1 MDVKYVPEEWQ
12 GMKDGL
18 DALTGGQYGGGMK
31 SGLIKL
37 NDLLED
43 IESKIKD
50 KDSDRSISFTHTSK
64 KSKIEEL
71 FKDYQKLADFCLKA
85 GSLVADHIDSPF
97 YKKIDAFA
105 EKMRGLTIHNYT
117 TVNRIGSKETTY
129 VGYGMSKQAVET
141 DKAKVSVNDI
151 FKDSESFDHVLS
163 KEFEEFQI
171 NHPDIELS
179 YEEYTKAI
187 ASSRGF
193 EYESIGD
200 VQKNQELWR
209 DLLAGA
215 GIIVLTIFCAPAG
228 LTVAVAYGGA
238 NITSAATGKDWMTQ
252 RELNTGE
259 RFERGVFGA
268 LDIIPGAAA
277 AKGSFKSAATI
288 GQISS
293 KTEHMVQSLKD
304 SKNIWANRMKV
315 NGLKAQD
322 RLNDAGF
329 AIKKQFAK
337 SADALS
343 DIARGAEAGAGGTLV
358 RKGSNYSAH
367 VNDAHKAS
375 KAKMQDSIQ
384 RVEKEIEAGKSVKSV
399 VKEVDVNRN
408 SPVNPKFS
416 WEQLDKSFEDNL
428 GTVLKKHKLTVNN
441 FNDLRLKSINKLSS
455 KEVEVIKDIRRN
467 VPSLSEDT
475 IMQKVLSP
483 DSKSWLFSSPSDG
496 GQIKLGGYVARATD
510 TKELNT
516 FDKIYEGLRLDY
528 ENNPFSG
535 GTSALAV
542 RYKAGNPNDY
552 KIPFGGKN
560 SEAVNKMTHD
570 DLAMDYI
577 ATEQQSPFTGNGFT
591 ESKDYTIPEYRN
603 DTRTPMHE
611 GAELYEITNQ
621 GEKLIGIYSVKQ
633 KRFISVNE

>member
-18 DALTGGQYGGGMK
+18 DALTGGPYGGGMK
-31 SGLIKL
+31 AGLIKL

-85 GSLVADHIDSPF
+85 GSLVEDHIDSPF

-117 TVNRIGSKETTY
+117 TANRIGSKETTY

-179 YEEYTKAI
+179 YEEYMKAI

-238 NITSAATGKDWMTQ
+238 NISSAATGKDWMTQ
-252 RELNTGE
+252 RELNTDE
-259 RFERGVFGA
+259 RVERGVFGA

-277 AKGSFKSAATI
+277 AKGTFKSAATI

-293 KTEHMVQSLKD
+293 KTEHMVQSFKD

-384 RVEKEIEAGKSVKSV
+384 RVEKEIEAGKSVKGV
-399 VKEVDVNRN
+399 NGVQGAKEVGRSGKLADDVPRI
-408 SPVNPKFS
+408 SEIEVKFKQNPKHDTEEFARQLKDQEKGMNELTVEEYLKNRERYIAEGRALEGNAAQQAARENAYLEKVRELRKS
-416 WEQLDKSFEDNL
+416 GLSIDDAEKQATEWMKRKAALHNPDQIAGGDPLNIGGMGDKRINSSIGSQWKYRIDVVDEQIRKQSINMTDIQRKTTYLN
-428 GTVLKKHKLTVNN
+428 VKLT
-441 FNDLRLKSINKLSS
+441 
-455 KEVEVIKDIRRN
+455 
-467 VPSLSEDT
+467 
-475 IMQKVLSP
+475 
-483 DSKSWLFSSPSDG
+483 
-496 GQIKLGGYVARATD
+496 
-510 TKELNT
+510 
-516 FDKIYEGLRLDY
+516 
-528 ENNPFSG
+528 
-535 GTSALAV
+535 
-542 RYKAGNPNDY
+542 
-552 KIPFGGKN
+552 
-560 SEAVNKMTHD
+560 H
-570 DLAMDYI
+570 
-577 ATEQQSPFTGNGFT
+577 
-591 ESKDYTIPEYRN
+591 
-603 DTRTPMHE
+603 
-611 GAELYEITNQ
+611 
-621 GEKLIGIYSVKQ
+621 
-633 KRFISVNE
+633 

>member
-18 DALTGGQYGGGMK
+18 DALTGGPYGGGMK
-31 SGLIKL
+31 AGLIKL

-50 KDSDRSISFTHTSK
+50 KDSDRAISFTHTSK

-71 FKDYQKLADFCLKA
+71 FKDYQKLADFCMKA
-85 GSLVADHIDSPF
+85 GSLVEDHIDSPF

-117 TVNRIGSKETTY
+117 TANRIGSKETTY

-179 YEEYTKAI
+179 YEEYMKAI

-238 NITSAATGKDWMTQ
+238 NISSAATGKDWMTQ

-293 KTEHMVQSLKD
+293 KTEHVVQSLKD

-384 RVEKEIEAGKSVKSV
+384 RVEKEIEAGKSVSKGTTNLKYKEDYYVEHTTGPVKKFTERNGVSGGHNYDEFKNYFDSNSNKYELETV
-399 VKEVDVNRN
+399 VKKEHPSIEGVFDIEYKVKYEKMDYTGKNGTGEYKVIPN
-408 SPVNPKFS
+408 KDKMYKKTVYDPKIIS
-416 WEQLDKSFEDNL
+416 DDEIINL
-428 GTVLKKHKLTVNN
+428 SKKAM
-441 FNDLRLKSINKLSS
+441 D
-455 KEVEVIKDIRRN
+455 
-467 VPSLSEDT
+467 
-475 IMQKVLSP
+475 
-483 DSKSWLFSSPSDG
+483 
-496 GQIKLGGYVARATD
+496 
-510 TKELNT
+510 
-516 FDKIYEGLRLDY
+516 EGLSNKREIPL
-528 ENNPFSG
+528 
-535 GTSALAV
+535 L
-542 RYKAGNPNDY
+542 KQK
-552 KIPFGGKN
+552 KIKIQGQTEYNGKKLKFEGIMN
-560 SEAVNKMTHD
+560 SE
-570 DLAMDYI
+570 
-577 ATEQQSPFTGNGFT
+577 TG
-591 ESKDYTIPEYRN
+591 
-603 DTRTPMHE
+603 
-611 GAELYEITNQ
+611 EIENAYPVL
-621 GEKLIGIYSVKQ
+621 EWVD
-633 KRFISVNE
+633 

>member
-1 MDVKYVPEEWQ
+1 
-12 GMKDGL
+12 MKDGL
-18 DALTGGQYGGGMK
+18 DALTGGPYGGGMK
-31 SGLIKL
+31 AGLIKL

-85 GSLVADHIDSPF
+85 GSLVEDHIDSPF

-117 TVNRIGSKETTY
+117 TANRIGSKETTY

-179 YEEYTKAI
+179 YEEYMKAI

-200 VQKNQELWR
+200 VQKDQELWR

-238 NITSAATGKDWMTQ
+238 NISSAATGKDWMTQ

-259 RFERGVFGA
+259 RYERGVFGA
-268 LDIIPGAAA
+268 LDIIPGAAM

-293 KTEHMVQSLKD
+293 KTEHVVQSLKD

-343 DIARGAEAGAGGTLV
+343 DIARGVEAGAGGTLV
-358 RKGSNYSAH
+358 RKGANYSAH

-375 KAKMQDSIQ
+375 KTKIQDSIQ
-384 RVEKEIEAGKSVKSV
+384 RVEKEIEAGKSVSKGTGNVNLKNIDEFIDGTKTFDDV
-399 VKEVDVNRN
+399 VDDFARLYSEKIQTN
-408 SPVNPKFS
+408 KTWS
-416 WEQLDKSFEDNL
+416 WNKSFHGGEYL
-428 GTVLKKHKLTVNN
+428 TARQRKLIKEKAIADGLIPNVNVIKADGMRYG
-441 FNDLRLKSINKLSS
+441 FADFKGAGLVVETKDLPESLWLKSDEAQFEWLDNAIGGRPEGMTWHHT
-455 KEVEVIKDIRRN
+455 EVPGK
-467 VPSLSEDT
+467 
-475 IMQKVLSP
+475 M
-483 DSKSWLFSSPSDG
+483 
-496 GQIKLGGYVARATD
+496 
-510 TKELNT
+510 EL
-516 FDKIYEGLRLDY
+516 
-528 ENNPFSG
+528 
-535 GTSALAV
+535 V
-542 RYKAGNPNDY
+542 
-552 KIPFGGKN
+552 PFGIHNITIHNGGR
-560 SEAVNKMTHD
+560 S
-570 DLAMDYI
+570 
-577 ATEQQSPFTGNGFT
+577 TGMWA
-591 ESKDYTIPEYRN
+591 DAPR
-603 DTRTPMHE
+603 
-611 GAELYEITNQ
+611 
-621 GEKLIGIYSVKQ
+621 
-633 KRFISVNE
+633 

>member
-31 SGLIKL
+31 AGLIKL

-71 FKDYQKLADFCLKA
+71 FKDYQKLAEFCLKA
-85 GSLVADHIDSPF
+85 GSLVEDHIDSPF

-179 YEEYTKAI
+179 YEEYMKAI

-277 AKGSFKSAATI
+277 AKGSFKSVATI

-293 KTEHMVQSLKD
+293 KTEHVVQSLKD

-322 RLNDAGF
+322 RLSDAGF

-384 RVEKEIEAGKSVKSV
+384 RVEKEIEAGSSKA
-399 VKEVDVNRN
+399 VKEISKADKAKLEGWSYPPSEEKYLKYKEVYD
-408 SPVNPKFS
+408 NPKYYNQETGDINWPPNNGFDGEPVKMKLQKGMLIDRFGGSGGSFFS
-416 WEQLDKSFEDNL
+416 PEGIPYEQRALALHSDEVDYYVYEVIRPLEVDGGKIAPWFDRPGG
-428 GTVLKKHKLTVNN
+428 GTQYIKYHENGEAY
-441 FNDLRLKSINKLSS
+441 SINELIDEGYIR
-455 KEVEVIKDIRRN
+455 EVSVRK
-467 VPSLSEDT
+467 
-475 IMQKVLSP
+475 
-483 DSKSWLFSSPSDG
+483 G
-496 GQIKLGGYVARATD
+496 GL
-510 TKELNT
+510 
-516 FDKIYEGLRLDY
+516 
-528 ENNPFSG
+528 
-535 GTSALAV
+535 
-542 RYKAGNPNDY
+542 
-552 KIPFGGKN
+552 KN
-560 SEAVNKMTHD
+560 E
-570 DLAMDYI
+570 
-577 ATEQQSPFTGNGFT
+577 
-591 ESKDYTIPEYRN
+591 
-603 DTRTPMHE
+603 
-611 GAELYEITNQ
+611 
-621 GEKLIGIYSVKQ
+621 
-633 KRFISVNE
+633 

>member
-18 DALTGGQYGGGMK
+18 DALTGGPYGGGMK
-31 SGLIKL
+31 AGLIKL

-50 KDSDRSISFTHTSK
+50 KDSDRAISFTHTSK

-85 GSLVADHIDSPF
+85 GSLVEDHIDSPF

-117 TVNRIGSKETTY
+117 TANRIGSKETTY

-179 YEEYTKAI
+179 YEEYMKAI

-238 NITSAATGKDWMTQ
+238 NISSAATGKDWMTQ
-252 RELNTGE
+252 RELNTDE

-277 AKGSFKSAATI
+277 AKGTFKSAATI

-293 KTEHMVQSLKD
+293 KTEHMVQSFKD

-384 RVEKEIEAGKSVKSV
+384 RVEKEIEAGTGKA
-399 VKEVDVNRN
+399 VKEISKADKAKLEGWSYPPSEEKYLKYKEVYD
-408 SPVNPKFS
+408 NPKYYNQETGDINWPPNNGFDGEPVKMKLQKGMLIDRFGGPGGSFFS
-416 WEQLDKSFEDNL
+416 PEGIPYEQRALALHSDEVDYYVYEVIRPLEVDGGKIAPWFDRL
-428 GTVLKKHKLTVNN
+428 GGGTQYIKYHENGEAY
-441 FNDLRLKSINKLSS
+441 SINELIDEGYIR
-455 KEVEVIKDIRRN
+455 EVSVRK
-467 VPSLSEDT
+467 
-475 IMQKVLSP
+475 
-483 DSKSWLFSSPSDG
+483 G
-496 GQIKLGGYVARATD
+496 GL
-510 TKELNT
+510 
-516 FDKIYEGLRLDY
+516 
-528 ENNPFSG
+528 
-535 GTSALAV
+535 
-542 RYKAGNPNDY
+542 
-552 KIPFGGKN
+552 KN
-560 SEAVNKMTHD
+560 E
-570 DLAMDYI
+570 
-577 ATEQQSPFTGNGFT
+577 
-591 ESKDYTIPEYRN
+591 
-603 DTRTPMHE
+603 
-611 GAELYEITNQ
+611 
-621 GEKLIGIYSVKQ
+621 
-633 KRFISVNE
+633 

>member
-238 NITSAATGKDWMTQ
+238 NIASAATGKDWMTQ

-343 DIARGAEAGAGGTLV
+343 DIVRGAEAGAGGTLV

-375 KAKMQDSIQ
+375 KTKMQDSIQ
-384 RVEKEIEAGKSVKSV
+384 RVEKEIEAGSSKA
-399 VKEVDVNRN
+399 VKEISKADKAKLEGWSYPPSEEKYLKYKEVYD
-408 SPVNPKFS
+408 NPKYYNQETGDINWPPNNGFDGEPVKMKL
-416 WEQLDKSFEDNL
+416 EQ
-428 GTVLKKHKLTVNN
+428 GTIIDRYGGPNGTFVSPAGIPYEQRALALHSDDAPYHKYKILIE
-441 FNDLRLKSINKLSS
+441 F
-455 KEVEVIKDIRRN
+455 EVE
-467 VPSLSEDT
+467 
-475 IMQKVLSP
+475 
-483 DSKSWLFSSPSDG
+483 
-496 GQIKLGGYVARATD
+496 
-510 TKELNT
+510 
-516 FDKIYEGLRLDY
+516 
-528 ENNPFSG
+528 
-535 GTSALAV
+535 
-542 RYKAGNPNDY
+542 
-552 KIPFGGKN
+552 GGK
-560 SEAVNKMTHD
+560 
-570 DLAMDYI
+570 I
-577 ATEQQSPFTGNGFT
+577 APWFDRPGGGIQYFTGNTKIKHLETG
-591 ESKDYTIPEYRN
+591 
-603 DTRTPMHE
+603 
-611 GAELYEITNQ
+611 ELFEATVENLLKLGYIREI
-621 GEKLIGIYSVKQ
+621 K
-633 KRFISVNE
+633 

>member
-117 TVNRIGSKETTY
+117 TVNRIGSKETTC

-238 NITSAATGKDWMTQ
+238 NIASAATGKDWMTQ

-375 KAKMQDSIQ
+375 KTKIQDSIQ
-384 RVEKEIEAGKSVKSV
+384 RVEKEIEAGSSKA
-399 VKEVDVNRN
+399 VKEISKADKAKLEGWSYPPSEEKYLKYKEVYD
-408 SPVNPKFS
+408 NPKYYNQETGDINWPPNNGFDGEPVKMKL
-416 WEQLDKSFEDNL
+416 EQ
-428 GTVLKKHKLTVNN
+428 GTIIDRYGGPNGTFVSPAGIPYEQRALALHSDDAPYHKYKILIE
-441 FNDLRLKSINKLSS
+441 F
-455 KEVEVIKDIRRN
+455 EVE
-467 VPSLSEDT
+467 
-475 IMQKVLSP
+475 
-483 DSKSWLFSSPSDG
+483 
-496 GQIKLGGYVARATD
+496 
-510 TKELNT
+510 
-516 FDKIYEGLRLDY
+516 
-528 ENNPFSG
+528 
-535 GTSALAV
+535 
-542 RYKAGNPNDY
+542 
-552 KIPFGGKN
+552 GGK
-560 SEAVNKMTHD
+560 
-570 DLAMDYI
+570 I
-577 ATEQQSPFTGNGFT
+577 APWFDRPGGGIQYFTGNTKIKHLETG
-591 ESKDYTIPEYRN
+591 
-603 DTRTPMHE
+603 
-611 GAELYEITNQ
+611 ELFEATVENLLKLGYIREI
-621 GEKLIGIYSVKQ
+621 K
-633 KRFISVNE
+633 

>member
-18 DALTGGQYGGGMK
+18 DALTGGPYGGGMK
-31 SGLIKL
+31 AGLIKL

-85 GSLVADHIDSPF
+85 GSLVEDHIDSPF

-117 TVNRIGSKETTY
+117 TANRIGSKETTY

-179 YEEYTKAI
+179 YEEYMKAI

-238 NITSAATGKDWMTQ
+238 NISSAATGKDWMTQ
-252 RELNTGE
+252 RELNTDE
-259 RFERGVFGA
+259 RVERGVFGA

-277 AKGSFKSAATI
+277 AKGTFKSAATI

-293 KTEHMVQSLKD
+293 KTEHMVQSFKD

-384 RVEKEIEAGKSVKSV
+384 RVEKEIEAGKSVSKGTGNVNLKNIDEFIDGTKTFDDV
-399 VKEVDVNRN
+399 VDDFARLYSEKIQTN
-408 SPVNPKFS
+408 KTWS
-416 WEQLDKSFEDNL
+416 WNKSFHGGEYL
-428 GTVLKKHKLTVNN
+428 TARQRKLIKEKAIADGLIPNVNVIKADGMRYG
-441 FNDLRLKSINKLSS
+441 FADFKGAGLVVETKDLPESLWLKSDEAQFEWLDNAIGGRPEGMTWHHT
-455 KEVEVIKDIRRN
+455 EVPGK
-467 VPSLSEDT
+467 
-475 IMQKVLSP
+475 M
-483 DSKSWLFSSPSDG
+483 
-496 GQIKLGGYVARATD
+496 
-510 TKELNT
+510 EL
-516 FDKIYEGLRLDY
+516 
-528 ENNPFSG
+528 
-535 GTSALAV
+535 V
-542 RYKAGNPNDY
+542 
-552 KIPFGGKN
+552 PFGIHNITIHNGGR
-560 SEAVNKMTHD
+560 S
-570 DLAMDYI
+570 
-577 ATEQQSPFTGNGFT
+577 TGMWA
-591 ESKDYTIPEYRN
+591 DAPR
-603 DTRTPMHE
+603 
-611 GAELYEITNQ
+611 
-621 GEKLIGIYSVKQ
+621 
-633 KRFISVNE
+633 

>member
-18 DALTGGQYGGGMK
+18 DALTGGPYGGGMK
-31 SGLIKL
+31 AGLIKL

-85 GSLVADHIDSPF
+85 GSLVEDHIDSPF

-117 TVNRIGSKETTY
+117 TANRIGSKETTY

-179 YEEYTKAI
+179 YEEYMKAI

-238 NITSAATGKDWMTQ
+238 NISSAATGKDWMTQ
-252 RELNTGE
+252 RELNTDE
-259 RFERGVFGA
+259 RVERGVFGA

-277 AKGSFKSAATI
+277 AKGTFKSAATI

-293 KTEHMVQSLKD
+293 KTEHVVQSLKD

-343 DIARGAEAGAGGTLV
+343 DIARGVEAGAGGTLV

-375 KAKMQDSIQ
+375 KTKIQDSIQ
-384 RVEKEIEAGKSVKSV
+384 RVEKEIEAGKSVSKGTGKVYPTRQIDSV
-399 VKEVDVNRN
+399 AEAHIIDRVKELRGNLTSRYKKSGNFAIAEVNVSGIN
-408 SPVNPKFS
+408 
-416 WEQLDKSFEDNL
+416 KSEFYAQS
-428 GTVLKKHKLTVNN
+428 
-441 FNDLRLKSINKLSS
+441 SINKLKGSLEDKVPDISLQPENPMFKATKAVGKDGESYLRDTDTEYKILNDIASRLGENTQATGKIKLFTELDTCDSCS
-455 KEVEVIKDIRRN
+455 KVIAEFAAKYRNIELEVIH
-467 VPSLSEDT
+467 
-475 IMQKVLSP
+475 
-483 DSKSWLFSSPSDG
+483 
-496 GQIKLGGYVARATD
+496 
-510 TKELNT
+510 
-516 FDKIYEGLRLDY
+516 
-528 ENNPFSG
+528 NN
-535 GTSALAV
+535 
-542 RYKAGNPNDY
+542 GNRI
-552 KIPFGGKN
+552 IP
-560 SEAVNKMTHD
+560 
-570 DLAMDYI
+570 
-577 ATEQQSPFTGNGFT
+577 
-591 ESKDYTIPEYRN
+591 
-603 DTRTPMHE
+603 
-611 GAELYEITNQ
+611 
-621 GEKLIGIYSVKQ
+621 
-633 KRFISVNE
+633 

>member
-1 MDVKYVPEEWQ
+1 ME
-12 GMKDGL
+12 
-18 DALTGGQYGGGMK
+18 
-31 SGLIKL
+31 
-37 NDLLED
+37 
-43 IESKIKD
+43 
-50 KDSDRSISFTHTSK
+50 
-64 KSKIEEL
+64 
-71 FKDYQKLADFCLKA
+71 
-85 GSLVADHIDSPF
+85 DHIDSPF

-117 TVNRIGSKETTY
+117 TANRIGSKETTY

-179 YEEYTKAI
+179 YEEYMKAI

-200 VQKNQELWR
+200 VQKDQELWR

-238 NITSAATGKDWMTQ
+238 NISSAATGKDWMTQ

-259 RFERGVFGA
+259 RYERGVFGA
-268 LDIIPGAAA
+268 LDIIPGAAM

-293 KTEHMVQSLKD
+293 KTEHVVQSLKD

-343 DIARGAEAGAGGTLV
+343 DIARGVEAGAGGTLV

-375 KAKMQDSIQ
+375 KTKIQDSIQ
-384 RVEKEIEAGKSVKSV
+384 RVEKEIEAGKSVSKGTGNVNLKNIDEFIDGTKTFDDV
-399 VKEVDVNRN
+399 VDDFARLYSEKIQTN
-408 SPVNPKFS
+408 KTWS
-416 WEQLDKSFEDNL
+416 WNKSFHGGEYL
-428 GTVLKKHKLTVNN
+428 TARQRKLIKEKAIADGLIPNVNVIKADGMRYG
-441 FNDLRLKSINKLSS
+441 FADFKGAGLVVETKDLPESLWLKSDEAQFEWLDNAIGGRPEGMTWHHT
-455 KEVEVIKDIRRN
+455 EVPGK
-467 VPSLSEDT
+467 
-475 IMQKVLSP
+475 M
-483 DSKSWLFSSPSDG
+483 
-496 GQIKLGGYVARATD
+496 
-510 TKELNT
+510 EL
-516 FDKIYEGLRLDY
+516 
-528 ENNPFSG
+528 
-535 GTSALAV
+535 V
-542 RYKAGNPNDY
+542 
-552 KIPFGGKN
+552 PFGIHNITIHNGGR
-560 SEAVNKMTHD
+560 S
-570 DLAMDYI
+570 
-577 ATEQQSPFTGNGFT
+577 TGMWA
-591 ESKDYTIPEYRN
+591 DAPR
-603 DTRTPMHE
+603 
-611 GAELYEITNQ
+611 
-621 GEKLIGIYSVKQ
+621 
-633 KRFISVNE
+633 

>member
-238 NITSAATGKDWMTQ
+238 NIASAATGKDWMTQ

-384 RVEKEIEAGKSVKSV
+384 RVEKEIEAGSSKA
-399 VKEVDVNRN
+399 VKEISKADKAKLEGWSYPPSEEKYLKYKEVYD
-408 SPVNPKFS
+408 NPKYYNQETGDINWPPNNGFDGEPVKMKL
-416 WEQLDKSFEDNL
+416 EQ
-428 GTVLKKHKLTVNN
+428 GTIIDRYGGPNGTFVSPAGIPYEQRALALHSDDAPYHKYKILIE
-441 FNDLRLKSINKLSS
+441 F
-455 KEVEVIKDIRRN
+455 EVE
-467 VPSLSEDT
+467 
-475 IMQKVLSP
+475 
-483 DSKSWLFSSPSDG
+483 
-496 GQIKLGGYVARATD
+496 
-510 TKELNT
+510 
-516 FDKIYEGLRLDY
+516 
-528 ENNPFSG
+528 
-535 GTSALAV
+535 
-542 RYKAGNPNDY
+542 
-552 KIPFGGKN
+552 GGK
-560 SEAVNKMTHD
+560 
-570 DLAMDYI
+570 I
-577 ATEQQSPFTGNGFT
+577 APWFDRPGGGIQYFTGNTKIKHLETG
-591 ESKDYTIPEYRN
+591 
-603 DTRTPMHE
+603 
-611 GAELYEITNQ
+611 ELFEATVENLLKLGYIREI
-621 GEKLIGIYSVKQ
+621 K
-633 KRFISVNE
+633 

>member
-238 NITSAATGKDWMTQ
+238 NIASAATGKDWMTQ

-375 KAKMQDSIQ
+375 KTKMQDSIQ
-384 RVEKEIEAGKSVKSV
+384 RVEKEIEAGSSKA
-399 VKEVDVNRN
+399 VKEISKADKAKLEGWSYPPSEEKYLKYKEVYD
-408 SPVNPKFS
+408 NPKYYNQETGDINWPPNNGFDGEPVKMKL
-416 WEQLDKSFEDNL
+416 EQ
-428 GTVLKKHKLTVNN
+428 GTIIDRYGGPNGTFVSPAGIPYEQRALALHSDDAPYHKYKILIE
-441 FNDLRLKSINKLSS
+441 F
-455 KEVEVIKDIRRN
+455 EVE
-467 VPSLSEDT
+467 
-475 IMQKVLSP
+475 
-483 DSKSWLFSSPSDG
+483 
-496 GQIKLGGYVARATD
+496 
-510 TKELNT
+510 
-516 FDKIYEGLRLDY
+516 
-528 ENNPFSG
+528 
-535 GTSALAV
+535 
-542 RYKAGNPNDY
+542 
-552 KIPFGGKN
+552 GGK
-560 SEAVNKMTHD
+560 
-570 DLAMDYI
+570 I
-577 ATEQQSPFTGNGFT
+577 APWFDRPGGGIQYFTGNTKIKHLETG
-591 ESKDYTIPEYRN
+591 
-603 DTRTPMHE
+603 
-611 GAELYEITNQ
+611 ELFEATVENLLKLGYIREI
-621 GEKLIGIYSVKQ
+621 K
-633 KRFISVNE
+633 

>member
-179 YEEYTKAI
+179 YEEYMKAI

-238 NITSAATGKDWMTQ
+238 NISSAATGKDWMTQ
-252 RELNTGE
+252 RELNTDE

-277 AKGSFKSAATI
+277 AKGTFKSAATI

-293 KTEHMVQSLKD
+293 KTEHMVQSFKD

-384 RVEKEIEAGKSVKSV
+384 RVEKEIEAGSSKA
-399 VKEVDVNRN
+399 VKEISKADKAKLEGWSYPPSEEKYLKYKEVYD
-408 SPVNPKFS
+408 NPKYYNQETGDINWPPNNGFDGEPVKMKL
-416 WEQLDKSFEDNL
+416 EQ
-428 GTVLKKHKLTVNN
+428 GTIIDRYGGPNGTFVSPAGIPYEQRALALHSDDAPYHKYKILIE
-441 FNDLRLKSINKLSS
+441 F
-455 KEVEVIKDIRRN
+455 EVE
-467 VPSLSEDT
+467 
-475 IMQKVLSP
+475 
-483 DSKSWLFSSPSDG
+483 
-496 GQIKLGGYVARATD
+496 
-510 TKELNT
+510 
-516 FDKIYEGLRLDY
+516 
-528 ENNPFSG
+528 
-535 GTSALAV
+535 
-542 RYKAGNPNDY
+542 
-552 KIPFGGKN
+552 GGK
-560 SEAVNKMTHD
+560 
-570 DLAMDYI
+570 I
-577 ATEQQSPFTGNGFT
+577 APWFDRPGGGIQYFTGNTKIKHLETG
-591 ESKDYTIPEYRN
+591 
-603 DTRTPMHE
+603 
-611 GAELYEITNQ
+611 ELFEATVENLLKLGYIREI
-621 GEKLIGIYSVKQ
+621 K
-633 KRFISVNE
+633 

>member
-18 DALTGGQYGGGMK
+18 DALTGGPYGGGMK
-31 SGLIKL
+31 AGLIKL

-85 GSLVADHIDSPF
+85 GSLVEDHIDSPF

-117 TVNRIGSKETTY
+117 TANRIGSKETTY

-179 YEEYTKAI
+179 YEEYMKAI

-238 NITSAATGKDWMTQ
+238 NIASAATGKDWMTQ

-343 DIARGAEAGAGGTLV
+343 DIARGVEAGAGGTLV
-358 RKGSNYSAH
+358 RKGANYSAH

-375 KAKMQDSIQ
+375 KTKIQDSIQ
-384 RVEKEIEAGKSVKSV
+384 RVEKEIEAGKSVSKGTGKVYPTRQIDSV
-399 VKEVDVNRN
+399 AEAHIIDRVKELR
-408 SPVNPKFS
+408 
-416 WEQLDKSFEDNL
+416 DNL
-428 GTVLKKHKLTVNN
+428 TSRYKKSGNFAIAEVNVSGIN
-441 FNDLRLKSINKLSS
+441 KSEFYAQSSINKLKGSLEDKVPDISLQPENPMFKATKAVGKDGESYLRDTDTEYKILNDIASRLGENTQATGKIKLFTELDTCDSCS
-455 KEVEVIKDIRRN
+455 KVIAEFAAKYRNIELEVIH
-467 VPSLSEDT
+467 
-475 IMQKVLSP
+475 
-483 DSKSWLFSSPSDG
+483 
-496 GQIKLGGYVARATD
+496 
-510 TKELNT
+510 
-516 FDKIYEGLRLDY
+516 
-528 ENNPFSG
+528 NN
-535 GTSALAV
+535 
-542 RYKAGNPNDY
+542 GNRI
-552 KIPFGGKN
+552 IP
-560 SEAVNKMTHD
+560 
-570 DLAMDYI
+570 
-577 ATEQQSPFTGNGFT
+577 
-591 ESKDYTIPEYRN
+591 
-603 DTRTPMHE
+603 
-611 GAELYEITNQ
+611 
-621 GEKLIGIYSVKQ
+621 
-633 KRFISVNE
+633 

>member
-277 AKGSFKSAATI
+277 AKGSFKSVATI

-293 KTEHMVQSLKD
+293 KTEHVVQSLKD

-337 SADALS
+337 SA
-343 DIARGAEAGAGGTLV
+343 
-358 RKGSNYSAH
+358 
-367 VNDAHKAS
+367 
-375 KAKMQDSIQ
+375 
-384 RVEKEIEAGKSVKSV
+384 
-399 VKEVDVNRN
+399 RN

>member
-238 NITSAATGKDWMTQ
+238 NIASAATGKDWMTQ

-375 KAKMQDSIQ
+375 KTKIQDSIQ
-384 RVEKEIEAGKSVKSV
+384 RVEKEIEAGSSKA
-399 VKEVDVNRN
+399 VKEISKADKAKLEGWSYPPSEEKYLKYKEVYD
-408 SPVNPKFS
+408 NPKYYNQETGDINWPPNNGFDGEPVKMKL
-416 WEQLDKSFEDNL
+416 EQ
-428 GTVLKKHKLTVNN
+428 GTIIDRYGGPNGTFVSPAGIPYEQRALALHSDDAHYHKYKILIE
-441 FNDLRLKSINKLSS
+441 F
-455 KEVEVIKDIRRN
+455 EVE
-467 VPSLSEDT
+467 
-475 IMQKVLSP
+475 
-483 DSKSWLFSSPSDG
+483 
-496 GQIKLGGYVARATD
+496 
-510 TKELNT
+510 
-516 FDKIYEGLRLDY
+516 
-528 ENNPFSG
+528 
-535 GTSALAV
+535 
-542 RYKAGNPNDY
+542 
-552 KIPFGGKN
+552 GGK
-560 SEAVNKMTHD
+560 
-570 DLAMDYI
+570 I
-577 ATEQQSPFTGNGFT
+577 APWFDRPGGGIQYFTGNTKIKHLETG
-591 ESKDYTIPEYRN
+591 
-603 DTRTPMHE
+603 
-611 GAELYEITNQ
+611 ELFEATVENLLKLGYIREI
-621 GEKLIGIYSVKQ
+621 K
-633 KRFISVNE
+633 

>member
-18 DALTGGQYGGGMK
+18 DALTGGPYGGGMK
-31 SGLIKL
+31 AGLIKL

-85 GSLVADHIDSPF
+85 GSLVEDHIDSPF

-117 TVNRIGSKETTY
+117 TANRIGSKETTY

-179 YEEYTKAI
+179 YEEYMKAI

-238 NITSAATGKDWMTQ
+238 NISSAATGKDWMTQ
-252 RELNTGE
+252 RELNTDE
-259 RFERGVFGA
+259 RVERGVFGA

-277 AKGSFKSAATI
+277 AKGTFKSAATI

-293 KTEHMVQSLKD
+293 KTEHVVQSLKD
-304 SKNIWANRMKV
+304 SKNIWANRMKA

-343 DIARGAEAGAGGTLV
+343 DIARGVEAGAGGTLV

-375 KAKMQDSIQ
+375 KTKIQDSIQ
-384 RVEKEIEAGKSVKSV
+384 RVEKEIEAGKSVSKGTGNVNLKNIDEFIDGTKTFDDV
-399 VKEVDVNRN
+399 VDDFARLYSEKIQTN
-408 SPVNPKFS
+408 KTWS
-416 WEQLDKSFEDNL
+416 WNKSFHGGEYL
-428 GTVLKKHKLTVNN
+428 TARQRKLIKEKAIADGLIPNVNVIKADGMRYG
-441 FNDLRLKSINKLSS
+441 FADFKGAGLVVETKDLPESLWLKSDEAQFEWLDNAIGGRPEGMTWHHT
-455 KEVEVIKDIRRN
+455 EVPGK
-467 VPSLSEDT
+467 
-475 IMQKVLSP
+475 M
-483 DSKSWLFSSPSDG
+483 
-496 GQIKLGGYVARATD
+496 
-510 TKELNT
+510 EL
-516 FDKIYEGLRLDY
+516 
-528 ENNPFSG
+528 
-535 GTSALAV
+535 V
-542 RYKAGNPNDY
+542 
-552 KIPFGGKN
+552 PFGIHNITIHNGGR
-560 SEAVNKMTHD
+560 S
-570 DLAMDYI
+570 
-577 ATEQQSPFTGNGFT
+577 TGMWA
-591 ESKDYTIPEYRN
+591 DAPR
-603 DTRTPMHE
+603 
-611 GAELYEITNQ
+611 
-621 GEKLIGIYSVKQ
+621 
-633 KRFISVNE
+633 

>member
-18 DALTGGQYGGGMK
+18 DALTGGPYGGGMK
-31 SGLIKL
+31 AGLIKL

-85 GSLVADHIDSPF
+85 GSLVEDHIDSPF

-117 TVNRIGSKETTY
+117 TANRIGSKETTY

-179 YEEYTKAI
+179 YEEYMKAI

-209 DLLAGA
+209 DLLAGV

-238 NITSAATGKDWMTQ
+238 NISSAATGKDWMTQ
-252 RELNTGE
+252 RELNTDE
-259 RFERGVFGA
+259 RVERGVFGA

-277 AKGSFKSAATI
+277 AKGTFKSAATI

-293 KTEHMVQSLKD
+293 KTEHVVQSLKD
-304 SKNIWANRMKV
+304 SKNIWANRMKA

-343 DIARGAEAGAGGTLV
+343 DIARGVEAGAGGTLV

-375 KAKMQDSIQ
+375 KTKIQDSIQ
-384 RVEKEIEAGKSVKSV
+384 RVEKEIEAGKSVSKGTGNVNLKNIDEFIDGTKTFDDV
-399 VKEVDVNRN
+399 VDDFARLYSEKIQTN
-408 SPVNPKFS
+408 KTWS
-416 WEQLDKSFEDNL
+416 WNKSFHGGEYL
-428 GTVLKKHKLTVNN
+428 TARQRKLIKEKAIADGLIPNVNVIKADGMRYG
-441 FNDLRLKSINKLSS
+441 FADFKGAGLVVETKDLPESLWLKSDEAQFEWLDNAIGGRPEGMTWHHT
-455 KEVEVIKDIRRN
+455 EVPGK
-467 VPSLSEDT
+467 
-475 IMQKVLSP
+475 M
-483 DSKSWLFSSPSDG
+483 
-496 GQIKLGGYVARATD
+496 
-510 TKELNT
+510 EL
-516 FDKIYEGLRLDY
+516 
-528 ENNPFSG
+528 
-535 GTSALAV
+535 V
-542 RYKAGNPNDY
+542 
-552 KIPFGGKN
+552 PFGIHNITIHNGGR
-560 SEAVNKMTHD
+560 S
-570 DLAMDYI
+570 
-577 ATEQQSPFTGNGFT
+577 TGMWA
-591 ESKDYTIPEYRN
+591 DAPR
-603 DTRTPMHE
+603 
-611 GAELYEITNQ
+611 
-621 GEKLIGIYSVKQ
+621 
-633 KRFISVNE
+633 

>member
-31 SGLIKL
+31 ASLIKL

-43 IESKIKD
+43 IESKIND

-85 GSLVADHIDSPF
+85 GSLVEDHIDSPF

-117 TVNRIGSKETTY
+117 TANRIGSKETTY

-215 GIIVLTIFCAPAG
+215 GIVLLTIFCAPAG

-238 NITSAATGKDWMTQ
+238 NISSAATGKDWMTQ

-268 LDIIPGAAA
+268 LDIIPGTAM
-277 AKGSFKSAATI
+277 AKGSFKGAATI

-293 KTEHMVQSLKD
+293 KTEHVVQSLKD
-304 SKNIWANRMKV
+304 GKNIWANRMKV
-315 NGLKAQD
+315 NGLKAAD
-322 RLNDAGF
+322 KLNDLGHT
-329 AIKKQFAK
+329 IKKPIAKGLDNLSSVARVTDIQGEALVQSGGNYYANVK
-337 SADALS
+337 SA
-343 DIARGAEAGAGGTLV
+343 
-358 RKGSNYSAH
+358 YQ
-367 VNDAHKAS
+367 AS
-375 KAKMQDSIQ
+375 KSKIQDSIHKIEKGIHSGKSNSGISDVKRTLNNLDEAHQ
-384 RVEKEIEAGKSVKSV
+384 WGSKYYDHWLDSLTEKEKNAIKQYTGNDYTRINNYLRGLSDSLEGVELDVIDNIKNGLKKANVPHDIQVYRGTDLRPIQDLYKIDDEGNIIAESLVGKIFKDDGFVSTAM
-399 VKEVDVNRN
+399 VKESSFDHMNV
-408 SPVNPKFS
+408 S
-416 WEQLDKSFEDNL
+416 WEINIPKGAHAAYL
-428 GTVLKKHKLTVNN
+428 G
-441 FNDLRLKSINKLSS
+441 
-455 KEVEVIKDIRRN
+455 
-467 VPSLSEDT
+467 
-475 IMQKVLSP
+475 
-483 DSKSWLFSSPSDG
+483 
-496 GQIKLGGYVARATD
+496 
-510 TKELNT
+510 
-516 FDKIYEGLRLDY
+516 KISH
-528 ENNPFSG
+528 F
-535 GTSALAV
+535 
-542 RYKAGNPNDY
+542 PN
-552 KIPFGGKN
+552 
-560 SEAVNKMTHD
+560 E
-570 DLAMDYI
+570 
-577 ATEQQSPFTGNGFT
+577 
-591 ESKDYTIPEYRN
+591 
-603 DTRTPMHE
+603 
-611 GAELYEITNQ
+611 AELLLNSGQQMIIKSAVIDSS
-621 GEKLIGIYSVKQ
+621 GKMHLILDLLLK
-633 KRFISVNE
+633 

>member
-238 NITSAATGKDWMTQ
+238 NIASAATGKDWMTQ

-375 KAKMQDSIQ
+375 KTKIQDSIQ
-384 RVEKEIEAGKSVKSV
+384 RVEKEIEAGSSKA
-399 VKEVDVNRN
+399 VKEISKADKAKLEGWSYPPSEEKYLKYKEVYD
-408 SPVNPKFS
+408 NPKYYNQETGDINWPPNNGFDGEPVKMKL
-416 WEQLDKSFEDNL
+416 EQ
-428 GTVLKKHKLTVNN
+428 GTIIDRYGGPNGTFVSPAGIPYEQRALALHSDDAPYHKYKTLIE
-441 FNDLRLKSINKLSS
+441 F
-455 KEVEVIKDIRRN
+455 EVE
-467 VPSLSEDT
+467 
-475 IMQKVLSP
+475 
-483 DSKSWLFSSPSDG
+483 
-496 GQIKLGGYVARATD
+496 
-510 TKELNT
+510 
-516 FDKIYEGLRLDY
+516 
-528 ENNPFSG
+528 
-535 GTSALAV
+535 
-542 RYKAGNPNDY
+542 
-552 KIPFGGKN
+552 GGK
-560 SEAVNKMTHD
+560 
-570 DLAMDYI
+570 I
-577 ATEQQSPFTGNGFT
+577 APWFDRPGGGIQYFTGNTKIKHLETG
-591 ESKDYTIPEYRN
+591 
-603 DTRTPMHE
+603 
-611 GAELYEITNQ
+611 ELFEATVENLLKLGYIREI
-621 GEKLIGIYSVKQ
+621 K
-633 KRFISVNE
+633 

>member
-238 NITSAATGKDWMTQ
+238 NIASAATGKDWMTQ

-288 GQISS
+288 GKISS
-293 KTEHMVQSLKD
+293 KTEQVVQSLKHR
-304 SKNIWANRMKV
+304 KNIWANRMKV

-375 KAKMQDSIQ
+375 KTKIQDSIQ
-384 RVEKEIEAGKSVKSV
+384 RVEKEIEAGSSKA
-399 VKEVDVNRN
+399 VKEISKADKAKLEGWSYPPSEEKYLKYKEVYD
-408 SPVNPKFS
+408 NPKYYNQETGDINWPPNNGFDGEPVKMKL
-416 WEQLDKSFEDNL
+416 EQ
-428 GTVLKKHKLTVNN
+428 GTIIDRYGGPNGTFVSPAGIPYEQRALALHSDDAPYHKYKILIE
-441 FNDLRLKSINKLSS
+441 F
-455 KEVEVIKDIRRN
+455 EVE
-467 VPSLSEDT
+467 
-475 IMQKVLSP
+475 
-483 DSKSWLFSSPSDG
+483 
-496 GQIKLGGYVARATD
+496 
-510 TKELNT
+510 
-516 FDKIYEGLRLDY
+516 
-528 ENNPFSG
+528 
-535 GTSALAV
+535 
-542 RYKAGNPNDY
+542 
-552 KIPFGGKN
+552 GGK
-560 SEAVNKMTHD
+560 
-570 DLAMDYI
+570 I
-577 ATEQQSPFTGNGFT
+577 APWFDRPGGGIQYFTGNTKIKHLETG
-591 ESKDYTIPEYRN
+591 
-603 DTRTPMHE
+603 
-611 GAELYEITNQ
+611 ELFEATVENLLKLGYIREI
-621 GEKLIGIYSVKQ
+621 K
-633 KRFISVNE
+633 

>member
-71 FKDYQKLADFCLKA
+71 FKDYQKLADFCLKS

-238 NITSAATGKDWMTQ
+238 NIASAATGKDWMTQ

-375 KAKMQDSIQ
+375 KTKIQDSIQ
-384 RVEKEIEAGKSVKSV
+384 RVEKEIEAGSSKA
-399 VKEVDVNRN
+399 VKEISKADKAKLEGWSYPPSEEKYLKYKEVYD
-408 SPVNPKFS
+408 NPKYYNQETGDINWPPNNGFDGEPVKMKL
-416 WEQLDKSFEDNL
+416 EQ
-428 GTVLKKHKLTVNN
+428 GTIIDRYGGPNGTFVSPAGIPYEQRALALHSDDAPYHKYKILIE
-441 FNDLRLKSINKLSS
+441 F
-455 KEVEVIKDIRRN
+455 EVE
-467 VPSLSEDT
+467 
-475 IMQKVLSP
+475 
-483 DSKSWLFSSPSDG
+483 
-496 GQIKLGGYVARATD
+496 
-510 TKELNT
+510 
-516 FDKIYEGLRLDY
+516 
-528 ENNPFSG
+528 
-535 GTSALAV
+535 
-542 RYKAGNPNDY
+542 
-552 KIPFGGKN
+552 GGK
-560 SEAVNKMTHD
+560 
-570 DLAMDYI
+570 I
-577 ATEQQSPFTGNGFT
+577 APWFDRPGGGIQYFTGNTKIKHLETG
-591 ESKDYTIPEYRN
+591 
-603 DTRTPMHE
+603 
-611 GAELYEITNQ
+611 ELFEATVENLLKLGYIREI
-621 GEKLIGIYSVKQ
+621 K
-633 KRFISVNE
+633 

>member
-18 DALTGGQYGGGMK
+18 DALTGGPYGGGMK
-31 SGLIKL
+31 AGLIKL

-85 GSLVADHIDSPF
+85 GNLVEDHIDSPF

-117 TVNRIGSKETTY
+117 TANRIGSKETTY

-141 DKAKVSVNDI
+141 DKAKVNVNDI

-238 NITSAATGKDWMTQ
+238 NISSAATGKDWMTQ

-293 KTEHMVQSLKD
+293 KTEHVVQSLKD

-375 KAKMQDSIQ
+375 KAKMQASIQ
-384 RVEKEIEAGKSVKSV
+384 RVEKEIEAGSSKAVKEISKADKAKLEGWSYPPSEEKYLKYKEVYDNPKYYNQETGDINWPPNNGFDGEPVKMKLQKGMLIDRFGGPGGSFFSPEGIPYEQRALALHSDEADYYVYRVLEDFEVTGGKIAPWFDRPGGGTQFLKYHDNGKMYSIQELVQEELIELVSVK
-399 VKEVDVNRN
+399 
-408 SPVNPKFS
+408 
-416 WEQLDKSFEDNL
+416 
-428 GTVLKKHKLTVNN
+428 
-441 FNDLRLKSINKLSS
+441 
-455 KEVEVIKDIRRN
+455 
-467 VPSLSEDT
+467 
-475 IMQKVLSP
+475 
-483 DSKSWLFSSPSDG
+483 
-496 GQIKLGGYVARATD
+496 
-510 TKELNT
+510 
-516 FDKIYEGLRLDY
+516 EG
-528 ENNPFSG
+528 
-535 GTSALAV
+535 
-542 RYKAGNPNDY
+542 K
-552 KIPFGGKN
+552 
-560 SEAVNKMTHD
+560 
-570 DLAMDYI
+570 
-577 ATEQQSPFTGNGFT
+577 
-591 ESKDYTIPEYRN
+591 
-603 DTRTPMHE
+603 
-611 GAELYEITNQ
+611 
-621 GEKLIGIYSVKQ
+621 
-633 KRFISVNE
+633 

>member
-31 SGLIKL
+31 AGLIKL

-85 GSLVADHIDSPF
+85 GSLVEDHIDSPF

-179 YEEYTKAI
+179 YEEYMKAI

-277 AKGSFKSAATI
+277 AKGSFKSVATI

-293 KTEHMVQSLKD
+293 KTEHVVQSLKD

-322 RLNDAGF
+322 RLSDAGF

-384 RVEKEIEAGKSVKSV
+384 RVEKEIEAGKSVSKGTGKVYPTRQIDSV
-399 VKEVDVNRN
+399 AEANIIDRVKELRGNLTSRYKKSGNFAIAEVNVSGIN
-408 SPVNPKFS
+408 
-416 WEQLDKSFEDNL
+416 KSEFYAQS
-428 GTVLKKHKLTVNN
+428 
-441 FNDLRLKSINKLSS
+441 SINKLKGSLEDKVPDISLQPENPMFKATKAVGKDGESYLRDTDTEYKILNDIASRLGENTKATGKIKLFTELDTCDSCS
-455 KEVEVIKDIRRN
+455 KVIAEFAAKYRNIELEVIH
-467 VPSLSEDT
+467 
-475 IMQKVLSP
+475 
-483 DSKSWLFSSPSDG
+483 
-496 GQIKLGGYVARATD
+496 
-510 TKELNT
+510 
-516 FDKIYEGLRLDY
+516 
-528 ENNPFSG
+528 NN
-535 GTSALAV
+535 
-542 RYKAGNPNDY
+542 GNRI
-552 KIPFGGKN
+552 IP
-560 SEAVNKMTHD
+560 
-570 DLAMDYI
+570 
-577 ATEQQSPFTGNGFT
+577 
-591 ESKDYTIPEYRN
+591 
-603 DTRTPMHE
+603 
-611 GAELYEITNQ
+611 
-621 GEKLIGIYSVKQ
+621 
-633 KRFISVNE
+633 

>member
-18 DALTGGQYGGGMK
+18 DALTGGPYGGGMK
-31 SGLIKL
+31 AGLIKL

-85 GSLVADHIDSPF
+85 GSLVEDHIDSPF

-117 TVNRIGSKETTY
+117 TANRIGSKETTY

-179 YEEYTKAI
+179 YEEYMKAI

-200 VQKNQELWR
+200 VQKDQELWR

-238 NITSAATGKDWMTQ
+238 NISSAATGKDWMTQ

-259 RFERGVFGA
+259 RYERGVFGA
-268 LDIIPGAAA
+268 LDIIPGAAM

-293 KTEHMVQSLKD
+293 KTEHVVQSLKD

-343 DIARGAEAGAGGTLV
+343 DIARGVEAGAGGTLV
-358 RKGSNYSAH
+358 RKGANYSAH

-375 KAKMQDSIQ
+375 KTKIQDSIQ
-384 RVEKEIEAGKSVKSV
+384 RVEKEIEAGKSVSKGTGNVNLKNIDEFIDGTKTFDDV
-399 VKEVDVNRN
+399 VDDFARLYSEKIQTN
-408 SPVNPKFS
+408 KTWS
-416 WEQLDKSFEDNL
+416 WNKSFHGGEYL
-428 GTVLKKHKLTVNN
+428 TARQRKLIKEKAIADGLIPNVNVIKADGMRYG
-441 FNDLRLKSINKLSS
+441 FADFKGAGLVVETKDLPESLWLKSDEAQFEWLDNAIGGRPEGMTWHHT
-455 KEVEVIKDIRRN
+455 EVPGK
-467 VPSLSEDT
+467 
-475 IMQKVLSP
+475 M
-483 DSKSWLFSSPSDG
+483 
-496 GQIKLGGYVARATD
+496 
-510 TKELNT
+510 EL
-516 FDKIYEGLRLDY
+516 
-528 ENNPFSG
+528 
-535 GTSALAV
+535 V
-542 RYKAGNPNDY
+542 
-552 KIPFGGKN
+552 PFGIHNITIHNGGR
-560 SEAVNKMTHD
+560 S
-570 DLAMDYI
+570 
-577 ATEQQSPFTGNGFT
+577 TGMWA
-591 ESKDYTIPEYRN
+591 DAPR
-603 DTRTPMHE
+603 
-611 GAELYEITNQ
+611 
-621 GEKLIGIYSVKQ
+621 
-633 KRFISVNE
+633 

>member
-18 DALTGGQYGGGMK
+18 DALTGGPYGGGMK
-31 SGLIKL
+31 AGLIKL

-85 GSLVADHIDSPF
+85 GSLVEDHIDSPF

-117 TVNRIGSKETTY
+117 TANRIGSKETTY

-179 YEEYTKAI
+179 YEEYMKAI

-238 NITSAATGKDWMTQ
+238 NISSAATGKDWMTQ
-252 RELNTGE
+252 RELNTDE
-259 RFERGVFGA
+259 RVERGVFGA

-277 AKGSFKSAATI
+277 AKGTFKSAATI

-293 KTEHMVQSLKD
+293 KTEHVVQSLKD
-304 SKNIWANRMKV
+304 SKNIWANRMKA

-343 DIARGAEAGAGGTLV
+343 DIARGVEAGAGGTLV

-375 KAKMQDSIQ
+375 KTKIQDSIQ
-384 RVEKEIEAGKSVKSV
+384 RVEKEIEAGSSKA
-399 VKEVDVNRN
+399 VKEISKADKAKLEGWSYPPSEEKYLKYKEVYD
-408 SPVNPKFS
+408 NPKYYNQETGDINWPPNNGFDGEPVKMKL
-416 WEQLDKSFEDNL
+416 EQ
-428 GTVLKKHKLTVNN
+428 GTIIDRYGGPNGTFVSPAGIPYEQRALALHSDDAPYHKYKILVE
-441 FNDLRLKSINKLSS
+441 F
-455 KEVEVIKDIRRN
+455 EVE
-467 VPSLSEDT
+467 
-475 IMQKVLSP
+475 
-483 DSKSWLFSSPSDG
+483 G
-496 GQIKLGGYVARATD
+496 GKIAPW
-510 TKELNT
+510 
-516 FDKIYEGLRLDY
+516 FDRPG
-528 ENNPFSG
+528 G
-535 GTSALAV
+535 GTQ
-542 RYKAGNPNDY
+542 Y
-552 KIPFGGKN
+552 
-560 SEAVNKMTHD
+560 
-570 DLAMDYI
+570 
-577 ATEQQSPFTGNGFT
+577 FTGNTKIKHLETG
-591 ESKDYTIPEYRN
+591 
-603 DTRTPMHE
+603 
-611 GAELYEITNQ
+611 ELFEATVENLLKLGYIREI
-621 GEKLIGIYSVKQ
+621 K
-633 KRFISVNE
+633 

>member
-277 AKGSFKSAATI
+277 AKGSFKSVATI

-293 KTEHMVQSLKD
+293 KTEHVVQSLKD

-375 KAKMQDSIQ
+375 KTKIQDSIQ
-384 RVEKEIEAGKSVKSV
+384 RVEKEIEAGSSKA
-399 VKEVDVNRN
+399 VKEISKADKAKLEGWSYPPSEEKYLKYKEVYD
-408 SPVNPKFS
+408 NPKYYNQETGDINWPPNNGFDGEPVKMKL
-416 WEQLDKSFEDNL
+416 EQ
-428 GTVLKKHKLTVNN
+428 GTIIDRYGGPNGTFVSPAGIPYEQRALALHSDDAPYHKYKILIE
-441 FNDLRLKSINKLSS
+441 F
-455 KEVEVIKDIRRN
+455 EVE
-467 VPSLSEDT
+467 
-475 IMQKVLSP
+475 
-483 DSKSWLFSSPSDG
+483 
-496 GQIKLGGYVARATD
+496 
-510 TKELNT
+510 
-516 FDKIYEGLRLDY
+516 
-528 ENNPFSG
+528 
-535 GTSALAV
+535 
-542 RYKAGNPNDY
+542 
-552 KIPFGGKN
+552 GGK
-560 SEAVNKMTHD
+560 
-570 DLAMDYI
+570 I
-577 ATEQQSPFTGNGFT
+577 APWFDRPGGGIQYFTGNTKIKHLETG
-591 ESKDYTIPEYRN
+591 
-603 DTRTPMHE
+603 
-611 GAELYEITNQ
+611 ELFEATVENLLKLGYIREI
-621 GEKLIGIYSVKQ
+621 K
-633 KRFISVNE
+633 

>member
-31 SGLIKL
+31 AGLIKL

-71 FKDYQKLADFCLKA
+71 FKDYKKLADFCLKA
-85 GSLVADHIDSPF
+85 GSLVEDHIDSPF

-117 TVNRIGSKETTY
+117 TANRIGSKETTY

-238 NITSAATGKDWMTQ
+238 NISSAATGKDWMTQ

-277 AKGSFKSAATI
+277 AKGSFKSVVSV

-293 KTEHMVQSLKD
+293 KTEHVVQSLKD

-315 NGLKAQD
+315 NGLKAAD
-322 RLNDAGF
+322 KLNDLGHT
-329 AIKKQFAK
+329 IKKPIAKGLDNLSSVARVTDIQGEALVQSGGNYYANVK
-337 SADALS
+337 SAY
-343 DIARGAEAGAGGTLV
+343 E
-358 RKGSNYSAH
+358 
-367 VNDAHKAS
+367 AS
-375 KAKMQDSIQ
+375 KSKIQDSIHKI
-384 RVEKEIEAGKSVKSV
+384 EKGIHSGKSNSGISDVKRTLSNLDEAHQWGSKYYDHWLDSLTENEKSAIKQYTGNDYTRINNYLRGLSDSLEGV
-399 VKEVDVNRN
+399 ELDVIDNIKNGLKKANVPHDIQVYRGTDLRPIQDLYKIDDEGNIIAESLVGKIFKDDGFVSTAMVKESSFDHMNV
-408 SPVNPKFS
+408 S
-416 WEQLDKSFEDNL
+416 WEINIPKGAHAAYL
-428 GTVLKKHKLTVNN
+428 G
-441 FNDLRLKSINKLSS
+441 
-455 KEVEVIKDIRRN
+455 
-467 VPSLSEDT
+467 
-475 IMQKVLSP
+475 
-483 DSKSWLFSSPSDG
+483 
-496 GQIKLGGYVARATD
+496 
-510 TKELNT
+510 
-516 FDKIYEGLRLDY
+516 KISH
-528 ENNPFSG
+528 F
-535 GTSALAV
+535 
-542 RYKAGNPNDY
+542 PN
-552 KIPFGGKN
+552 
-560 SEAVNKMTHD
+560 E
-570 DLAMDYI
+570 
-577 ATEQQSPFTGNGFT
+577 
-591 ESKDYTIPEYRN
+591 
-603 DTRTPMHE
+603 
-611 GAELYEITNQ
+611 AELLLNSGQQMIIKSAVIDSS
-621 GEKLIGIYSVKQ
+621 GKMHLVLDLL
-633 KRFISVNE
+633 

>member
-18 DALTGGQYGGGMK
+18 DALTGGPYGGGMK
-31 SGLIKL
+31 AGLIKL

-85 GSLVADHIDSPF
+85 GSLVEDHIDSPF

-117 TVNRIGSKETTY
+117 TANRIGSKETTY

-179 YEEYTKAI
+179 YEEYMKAI

-238 NITSAATGKDWMTQ
+238 NISSAATGKDWMTQ
-252 RELNTGE
+252 RELNTDE

-277 AKGSFKSAATI
+277 AKGTFKSAATI

-293 KTEHMVQSLKD
+293 KTEHMVQSFKD

-384 RVEKEIEAGKSVKSV
+384 RVEKEIEAGKVGKGSSSSGAKTTNSSEKYNPVSI
-399 VKEVDVNRN
+399 DVYAY
-408 SPVNPKFS
+408 
-416 WEQLDKSFEDNL
+416 QL
-428 GTVLKKHKLTVNN
+428 LKKELLKGDIISNSKKIINGADLWDQKAVDILT
-441 FNDLRLKSINKLSS
+441 
-455 KEVEVIKDIRRN
+455 KDGSNI
-467 VPSLSEDT
+467 
-475 IMQKVLSP
+475 
-483 DSKSWLFSSPSDG
+483 SDW
-496 GQIKLGGYVARATD
+496 
-510 TKELNT
+510 
-516 FDKIYEGLRLDY
+516 
-528 ENNPFSG
+528 
-535 GTSALAV
+535 
-542 RYKAGNPNDY
+542 
-552 KIPFGGKN
+552 
-560 SEAVNKMTHD
+560 
-570 DLAMDYI
+570 
-577 ATEQQSPFTGNGFT
+577 
-591 ESKDYTIPEYRN
+591 
-603 DTRTPMHE
+603 
-611 GAELYEITNQ
+611 
-621 GEKLIGIYSVKQ
+621 
-633 KRFISVNE
+633 

>member
-117 TVNRIGSKETTY
+117 TVNRSKETTY

-238 NITSAATGKDWMTQ
+238 NIASAATGKDWMTQ

-375 KAKMQDSIQ
+375 KTKMQDSIQ
-384 RVEKEIEAGKSVKSV
+384 RVEKEIEAGSSKA
-399 VKEVDVNRN
+399 VKEISKADKAKLEGWSYPPSEEKYLKYKEVYD
-408 SPVNPKFS
+408 NPKYYNQETGDINWPPNNGFDGEPVKMKL
-416 WEQLDKSFEDNL
+416 EQ
-428 GTVLKKHKLTVNN
+428 GTIIDRYGGPNGTFVSPAGIPYEQRALALHSDDAPYHKYKILIE
-441 FNDLRLKSINKLSS
+441 F
-455 KEVEVIKDIRRN
+455 EVE
-467 VPSLSEDT
+467 
-475 IMQKVLSP
+475 
-483 DSKSWLFSSPSDG
+483 
-496 GQIKLGGYVARATD
+496 
-510 TKELNT
+510 
-516 FDKIYEGLRLDY
+516 
-528 ENNPFSG
+528 
-535 GTSALAV
+535 
-542 RYKAGNPNDY
+542 
-552 KIPFGGKN
+552 GGK
-560 SEAVNKMTHD
+560 
-570 DLAMDYI
+570 I
-577 ATEQQSPFTGNGFT
+577 APWFDRPGGGIQYFTGNTKIKHLETG
-591 ESKDYTIPEYRN
+591 
-603 DTRTPMHE
+603 
-611 GAELYEITNQ
+611 ELFEATVENLLKLGYIREI
-621 GEKLIGIYSVKQ
+621 K
-633 KRFISVNE
+633 

>member
-18 DALTGGQYGGGMK
+18 DALTGGPYGGGMK
-31 SGLIKL
+31 AGLIKL

-85 GSLVADHIDSPF
+85 GSLVEDHIDSPF

-117 TVNRIGSKETTY
+117 TANRIGSKETTY

-238 NITSAATGKDWMTQ
+238 NIASAATGKDWMTQ
-252 RELNTGE
+252 RDLNTGE

-293 KTEHMVQSLKD
+293 KTEHVVQSLKD

-315 NGLKAQD
+315 NGLKAAD
-322 RLNDAGF
+322 KLNDLGHT
-329 AIKKQFAK
+329 IKKPIAKGLDNLSSVARVTDIQGEALVQSGGNYYANVK
-337 SADALS
+337 SAY
-343 DIARGAEAGAGGTLV
+343 E
-358 RKGSNYSAH
+358 
-367 VNDAHKAS
+367 AS
-375 KAKMQDSIQ
+375 KSKIQDSIHKI
-384 RVEKEIEAGKSVKSV
+384 EKGIHSGKSNSGINDVKRTLSNLDEAHQWGSKYYDHWLDSLTENEKNAIKQYTGNDYTRINNYLRGLSDSLEGV
-399 VKEVDVNRN
+399 ELDVIDNIKNGLKKANVPHDIQVYRGTDLRPIQDLYKIDDEGNIIAESLVGKIFKDDGFVSTAMVKESSFDHMNV
-408 SPVNPKFS
+408 S
-416 WEQLDKSFEDNL
+416 WEINIPKGAHAAYL
-428 GTVLKKHKLTVNN
+428 G
-441 FNDLRLKSINKLSS
+441 
-455 KEVEVIKDIRRN
+455 
-467 VPSLSEDT
+467 
-475 IMQKVLSP
+475 
-483 DSKSWLFSSPSDG
+483 
-496 GQIKLGGYVARATD
+496 
-510 TKELNT
+510 
-516 FDKIYEGLRLDY
+516 KISH
-528 ENNPFSG
+528 F
-535 GTSALAV
+535 
-542 RYKAGNPNDY
+542 PN
-552 KIPFGGKN
+552 
-560 SEAVNKMTHD
+560 E
-570 DLAMDYI
+570 
-577 ATEQQSPFTGNGFT
+577 
-591 ESKDYTIPEYRN
+591 
-603 DTRTPMHE
+603 
-611 GAELYEITNQ
+611 AELLLNSGQQMIIKSAVIDSS
-621 GEKLIGIYSVKQ
+621 GKMHLILDLLLK
-633 KRFISVNE
+633 

>member
-18 DALTGGQYGGGMK
+18 DALTGGPYGGGMK
-31 SGLIKL
+31 AGLIKL

-50 KDSDRSISFTHTSK
+50 KDSDRAISFTHTSK

-71 FKDYQKLADFCLKA
+71 FKDYQKLADFCMKA
-85 GSLVADHIDSPF
+85 GSLVEDHIDSPF

-117 TVNRIGSKETTY
+117 TANRIGSKETTY

-179 YEEYTKAI
+179 YEEYMKAI

-238 NITSAATGKDWMTQ
+238 NIASAATGKDWMTQ

-268 LDIIPGAAA
+268 LDIIPGAAM

-293 KTEHMVQSLKD
+293 KTEHVVQSLKD
-304 SKNIWANRMKV
+304 NKNIWANRMKA
-315 NGLKAQD
+315 NGLKAKD

-375 KAKMQDSIQ
+375 KTKIQDSIQ
-384 RVEKEIEAGKSVKSV
+384 RAEKEIEAGSSKA
-399 VKEVDVNRN
+399 VKEISKADKAKLEGWSYPPSEEKYLKYKEVYD
-408 SPVNPKFS
+408 NPKYYNQETGDINWPPNNGFDGEPVKMKLQKGMLIDRFGGPGGSFFS
-416 WEQLDKSFEDNL
+416 PEGIPYEQRALALHSDEVDYYVYEVIRPLEVDGGKIAPWFDRPGG
-428 GTVLKKHKLTVNN
+428 GTQYIKYHENGEAY
-441 FNDLRLKSINKLSS
+441 SINELIDEGYIR
-455 KEVEVIKDIRRN
+455 EVSVRK
-467 VPSLSEDT
+467 
-475 IMQKVLSP
+475 
-483 DSKSWLFSSPSDG
+483 G
-496 GQIKLGGYVARATD
+496 GL
-510 TKELNT
+510 
-516 FDKIYEGLRLDY
+516 
-528 ENNPFSG
+528 
-535 GTSALAV
+535 
-542 RYKAGNPNDY
+542 
-552 KIPFGGKN
+552 KN
-560 SEAVNKMTHD
+560 E
-570 DLAMDYI
+570 
-577 ATEQQSPFTGNGFT
+577 
-591 ESKDYTIPEYRN
+591 
-603 DTRTPMHE
+603 
-611 GAELYEITNQ
+611 
-621 GEKLIGIYSVKQ
+621 
-633 KRFISVNE
+633 

>member
-12 GMKDGL
+12 GMKDDL

-31 SGLIKL
+31 ASLMKL

-85 GSLVADHIDSPF
+85 GSLVEDHIDSPF

-179 YEEYTKAI
+179 YEEYMKAI

-277 AKGSFKSAATI
+277 AKGSFKSVVSV

-293 KTEHMVQSLKD
+293 KTEHVVQSLKD

-384 RVEKEIEAGKSVKSV
+384 RVEKEIEAGKSVSKGTGNVNLKNIDEFIDGTKTFDDV
-399 VKEVDVNRN
+399 VDDFARLYSEKIQTN
-408 SPVNPKFS
+408 KTWS
-416 WEQLDKSFEDNL
+416 WNKSFHGGEYL
-428 GTVLKKHKLTVNN
+428 TARQRKLIKEKAIADGLIPNVNVIKADGMRYG
-441 FNDLRLKSINKLSS
+441 FADFKGAGLVVETKDLPESLWLKSDEAQFEWLDNAIGGRPEGMTWHHT
-455 KEVEVIKDIRRN
+455 EVPGK
-467 VPSLSEDT
+467 
-475 IMQKVLSP
+475 M
-483 DSKSWLFSSPSDG
+483 
-496 GQIKLGGYVARATD
+496 
-510 TKELNT
+510 EL
-516 FDKIYEGLRLDY
+516 
-528 ENNPFSG
+528 
-535 GTSALAV
+535 V
-542 RYKAGNPNDY
+542 
-552 KIPFGGKN
+552 PFGIHNITIHNGGR
-560 SEAVNKMTHD
+560 S
-570 DLAMDYI
+570 
-577 ATEQQSPFTGNGFT
+577 TGMWA
-591 ESKDYTIPEYRN
+591 DAPR
-603 DTRTPMHE
+603 
-611 GAELYEITNQ
+611 
-621 GEKLIGIYSVKQ
+621 
-633 KRFISVNE
+633 

>member
-238 NITSAATGKDWMTQ
+238 NIASAATGKDWMTQ

-375 KAKMQDSIQ
+375 KTKIQDSIQ
-384 RVEKEIEAGKSVKSV
+384 RVEKEIEAGSSKA
-399 VKEVDVNRN
+399 VKEISKADKAKLEGWSYPPSEEKYLKYKEVYD
-408 SPVNPKFS
+408 NPKYYNQETGDINWPPNNGFDGEPVKMKL
-416 WEQLDKSFEDNL
+416 EQ
-428 GTVLKKHKLTVNN
+428 GTIIDRYGGPNGTFVSPAGIPYEQRALALHSDDAPYHKYKILIE
-441 FNDLRLKSINKLSS
+441 F
-455 KEVEVIKDIRRN
+455 EVE
-467 VPSLSEDT
+467 
-475 IMQKVLSP
+475 
-483 DSKSWLFSSPSDG
+483 
-496 GQIKLGGYVARATD
+496 
-510 TKELNT
+510 
-516 FDKIYEGLRLDY
+516 
-528 ENNPFSG
+528 
-535 GTSALAV
+535 
-542 RYKAGNPNDY
+542 
-552 KIPFGGKN
+552 GGK
-560 SEAVNKMTHD
+560 
-570 DLAMDYI
+570 I
-577 ATEQQSPFTGNGFT
+577 APWFDRPGGGIQYFTGNTKIKHLETG
-591 ESKDYTIPEYRN
+591 
-603 DTRTPMHE
+603 
-611 GAELYEITNQ
+611 ELFEATVENLLKLGYIREI
-621 GEKLIGIYSVKQ
+621 K
-633 KRFISVNE
+633 

>member
-238 NITSAATGKDWMTQ
+238 NIASAATGKDWMTQ

-277 AKGSFKSAATI
+277 AKGSFKSVATI

-293 KTEHMVQSLKD
+293 KTEHVVQSLKD

-375 KAKMQDSIQ
+375 KTKIQDSIQ
-384 RVEKEIEAGKSVKSV
+384 RVEKEIEAGSSKA
-399 VKEVDVNRN
+399 VKEISKADKAKLEGWSYPPSEEKYLKYKEVYD
-408 SPVNPKFS
+408 NPKYYNQETGDINWPPNNGFDGEPVKMKL
-416 WEQLDKSFEDNL
+416 EQ
-428 GTVLKKHKLTVNN
+428 GTIIDRYGGPNGTFVSPAGIPYEQRALALHSDDAPYHKYKILIE
-441 FNDLRLKSINKLSS
+441 F
-455 KEVEVIKDIRRN
+455 EVE
-467 VPSLSEDT
+467 
-475 IMQKVLSP
+475 
-483 DSKSWLFSSPSDG
+483 
-496 GQIKLGGYVARATD
+496 
-510 TKELNT
+510 
-516 FDKIYEGLRLDY
+516 
-528 ENNPFSG
+528 
-535 GTSALAV
+535 
-542 RYKAGNPNDY
+542 
-552 KIPFGGKN
+552 GGK
-560 SEAVNKMTHD
+560 
-570 DLAMDYI
+570 I
-577 ATEQQSPFTGNGFT
+577 APWFDRPGGGIQYFTGNTKIKHLETG
-591 ESKDYTIPEYRN
+591 
-603 DTRTPMHE
+603 
-611 GAELYEITNQ
+611 ELFEATVENLLKLGYIREI
-621 GEKLIGIYSVKQ
+621 K
-633 KRFISVNE
+633 